1 MDKTWNFCSLA
12 EKMKKKTSV
21 FYFFVLSFLTLDY
34 CIVFVFDV
42 LISGAILF
50 LPLIILDENNFM
62 YQLLSNKIY

>member
-1 MDKTWNFCSLA
+1 
-12 EKMKKKTSV
+12 MKKKTSV
-21 FYFFVLSFLTLDY
+21 FYFVVLSFLTLDY